1 MAIRLSGMAS
11 GLDTDAMI
19 QELVSAYSTKKD
31 NYVKKQTKTAWTMD
45 AWKDVN
51 TKVYSFYTNTLSSMR
66 YSSSYTLKKATITNS
81 SVAEVSASTS
91 AVTSTQSLAV
101 KQLAAS
107 GYLTG
112 GKITSDDGAK
122 VTSATKLS
130 DLGITEGTIMVGDK
144 EVTLSGDMSLAK
156 LSASLKNDSI
166 AANFDDETGRF
177 FISAKTSGA
186 DNEFTVTAGD
196 ASGLAALQ
204 KLGLFSVTDIDGGET
219 AEMQR
224 YRELAGA
231 DYDSTAEVDSR
242 YEEAKWTVDSY
253 RTSIQSKVDS
263 AKSSIE
269 KLEKSNATAQ
279 EKLDKLNADD
289 YNWAD
294 DYETEEEF
302 IEAKTKLE
310 KTITDSN
317 DKIAEHQAVID
328 ENQPYLDDES
338 LLQAK
343 VDELNEEILSEIE
356 SDVSSEVAIAR
367 EIVSKVD
374 AGELTNSADSARIT
388 AQDSIIKLNGA
399 TFTSNTNSFAING
412 LNINATATTVTTS
425 VDENGNVVEHDNAVV
440 VNTTNDTQAIYDKI
454 VSMFSAYNEMIGYMD
469 GLYNAE
475 SAEGYEPLTDE
486 EMESMTEKQIEDW
499 EEKVKDALLRKD
511 STLGS
516 ISSSLKTA
524 ILGTS
529 VTIDEVEYSLSS
541 FGIATGSYFTTSA
554 EDRGKFHI
562 DGDKNDASVSGNE
575 DKLMAMISKDPDAAI
590 RFFQTLS
597 TNLYETL
604 SKKMASS
611 SLSSAFTIYNDK
623 QMSSQYS
630 DYKSKVEDWEERIAD
645 YEETYAKK
653 FAAMETALSKL
664 QSQSSSLA
672 GLLGSA

>member
-19 QELVSAYSTKKD
+19 QELVAAYSQKKD
-31 NYVKKQTKTAWTMD
+31 KYVKQQTKTAWTMD

-66 YSSSYTLKKATITNS
+66 YSSNYTIKKATISNS
-81 SVAEVSASTS
+81 NIAQVSASTS

-112 GKITSDDGAK
+112 GKVTADSGDK
-122 VTSATKLS
+122 VTNATKLS
-130 DLGITEGTIMVGDK
+130 DLGITEGKLMLGDK
-144 EVTLSGDMSLAK
+144 EINLDGDMSIAK
-156 LSASLKNDSI
+156 LSAEFKGGEIS
-166 AANFDDETGRF
+166 ANFDEETGRF
-177 FISAKTSGA
+177 FLSSKTSGLE
-186 DNEFTVTAGD
+186 NEFTITAGD
-196 ASGLAALQ
+196 ANGLAALQ
-204 KLGLFSVTDIDGGET
+204 KLGLFSTKDIDGNET
-219 AEMQR
+219 AEMKR

-231 DYDSTAEVDSR
+231 SYDSGAEVDSR
-242 YEEAKWTVDSY
+242 YDAAKWTVESY

-269 KLEKSNATAQ
+269 GLEKTNTSTQ
-279 EKLDKLNADD
+279 EKLDKLNAAD
-289 YNWAD
+289 YKWED

-302 IEAKTKLE
+302 IKAKEKLE
-310 KTITDSN
+310 KTISDNN

-328 ENQPYLDDES
+328 ENQPLLDDEAA
-338 LLQAK
+338 LQAK
-343 VDELNEEILSEIE
+343 VDALNADILTEIE
-356 SDVSSEVAIAR
+356 SDLNNEVAIAR
-367 EIVSKVD
+367 EIVNKVD
-374 AGELTNSADSARIT
+374 AGELVNSTDSARIT
-388 AQDSIIKLNGA
+388 AMDSIIKLNGA
-399 TFTSNTNSFAING
+399 TFTSNTNSFSING
-412 LNINATATTVTTS
+412 LSINATATTVTTS

-454 VSMFSAYNEMIGYMD
+454 VSMFTAYNEMIGYMD

-475 SAEGYEPLTDE
+475 SADGYEPLTDE

-516 ISSSLKTA
+516 ISSALKSS
-524 ILGTS
+524 ILGS
-529 VTIDEVEYSLSS
+529 SIKIDGVEYSLSS

-554 EDRGKFHI
+554 EERGKFHI
-562 DGDKNDASVSGNE
+562 DGNKDDASVSGNE
-575 DKLMAMISKDPDAAI
+575 DKLMAMISKDPDATI

-597 TNLYETL
+597 TNLYDTL

-630 DYKSKVEDWEERIAD
+630 DYKSKVEDWEDRIAD
-645 YEETYAKK
+645 YEDTYAKK

-664 QSQSSSLA
+664 QSQSNSLA
-672 GLLGSA
+672 GLLGGA

>member
-19 QELVSAYSTKKD
+19 QELVAAYSTKKD
-31 NYVKKQTKTAWTMD
+31 NFVKKQTKTAWTMD

-112 GKITSDDGAK
+112 GKITADDGAK

-156 LSASLKNDSI
+156 LSASLKNDDI

-177 FISAKTSGA
+177 FISSKTSGL

-196 ASGLAALQ
+196 ANGLAALQ

-219 AEMQR
+219 AEMKR
-224 YRELAGA
+224 YRELAASG
-231 DYDSTAEVDSR
+231 YDSTAEVDSR
-242 YEEAKWTVDSY
+242 YEEAKWTVESY
-253 RTSIQSKVDS
+253 RTSIRGKVDS

-269 KLEKSNATAQ
+269 SLEKANTSAQ

-289 YNWAD
+289 YNWED

-302 IEAKTKLE
+302 IQAKEKLE
-310 KTITDSN
+310 STISDNN

-328 ENQPYLDDES
+328 EHQPYLDDEA

-343 VDELNEEILSEIE
+343 VDELNAEILSEIE
-356 SDVSSEVAIAR
+356 SDLNNEVAIAT

-374 AGELTNSADSARIT
+374 AGELVNATDSARIT
-388 AQDSIIKLNGA
+388 AMDSIIKLNGA
-399 TFTSNTNSFAING
+399 
-412 LNINATATTVTTS
+412 
-425 VDENGNVVEHDNAVV
+425 
-440 VNTTNDTQAIYDKI
+440 
-454 VSMFSAYNEMIGYMD
+454 
-469 GLYNAE
+469 
-475 SAEGYEPLTDE
+475 
-486 EMESMTEKQIEDW
+486 
-499 EEKVKDALLRKD
+499 
-511 STLGS
+511 
-516 ISSSLKTA
+516 
-524 ILGTS
+524 
-529 VTIDEVEYSLSS
+529 
-541 FGIATGSYFTTSA
+541 FG
-554 EDRGKFHI
+554 D
-562 DGDKNDASVSGNE
+562 
-575 DKLMAMISKDPDAAI
+575 
-590 RFFQTLS
+590 
-597 TNLYETL
+597 
-604 SKKMASS
+604 
-611 SLSSAFTIYNDK
+611 
-623 QMSSQYS
+623 
-630 DYKSKVEDWEERIAD
+630 
-645 YEETYAKK
+645 
-653 FAAMETALSKL
+653 
-664 QSQSSSLA
+664 
-672 GLLGSA
+672 